1 MRLSNKD
8 IAAIKEVTRRVFGDN
23 ATISLFGSRTDDN
36 KKGGDIDLFIQCNC
50 QISREELYQLK
61 IKFLVLLKKIIDDQ
75 KIDVLINGGQLS
87 KSLLEAVQKEEVQL
101 WQTKNNILNTLER
114 LQIIDSSDTWLTLR
128 ELRNDLAHDY
138 PIMIDETID
147 KLNYLFLQLPLIENI
162 FETIE
167 QQAER

>member
-50 QISREELYQLK
+50 QISHEELYQLK

-101 WQTKNNILNTLER
+101 
-114 LQIIDSSDTWLTLR
+114 
-128 ELRNDLAHDY
+128 
-138 PIMIDETID
+138 
-147 KLNYLFLQLPLIENI
+147 
-162 FETIE
+162 
-167 QQAER
+167 

>member
-1 MRLSNKD
+1 MRLNNKE
-8 IAAIKEVTRRVFGDN
+8 IAAIKEVTRGVFGDN

-101 WQTKNNILNTLER
+101 
-114 LQIIDSSDTWLTLR
+114 
-128 ELRNDLAHDY
+128 
-138 PIMIDETID
+138 
-147 KLNYLFLQLPLIENI
+147 
-162 FETIE
+162 
-167 QQAER
+167 